1 MTINSYIH
9 DFDRLDIS
17 DFIKKYYAKIR
28 QKIFIDINY
37 VNYVQ
42 ENFNQVQNML
52 KYISIPIFYRS
63 SHDTIKDN
71 YNYIIATKKK
81 MLKLLPIYLYNKE
94 QQKLINIE
102 IMHSKYVTDLDSY
115 NILLNIKNILISK

>member
-102 IMHSKYVTDLDSY
+102 IMHSKYVTGRTTLAVA
-115 NILLNIKNILISK
+115 